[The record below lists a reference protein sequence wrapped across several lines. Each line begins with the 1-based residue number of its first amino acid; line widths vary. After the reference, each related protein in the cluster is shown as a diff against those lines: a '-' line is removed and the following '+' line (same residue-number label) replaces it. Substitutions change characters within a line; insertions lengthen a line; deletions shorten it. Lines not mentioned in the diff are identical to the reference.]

1 MDCQVTIYTRVYN
14 TARFL
19 PQCLKSVIN
28 QTYKSFRHVI
38 VDNGCTDG
46 CTEILQNYAKQYP
59 WVKLIRFEKNQRFI
73 DSTQWIDTPYFC
85 LLDSDDWWEP
95 DYLERLVSFLE
106 ENNLDLAVTGTMQY
120 LEETQTSRVMRK
132 LQSPLVLTQQQ
143 FAQAYPYLWVYP
155 STTWASVQKTRIYK
169 NAFRNTPT
177 GLVYGSDTL
186 QMLEYIKQCSRIGI
200 DDSALYHY
208 RIHPKSI
215 SRLYNPRRFD
225 ANIAYYEQIKEF
237 LELHHTLDAQK
248 QEWLK
253 RVHLSSMGATL
264 RLLKDAQ
271 ITENEK
277 IAECARIAAHPLTAH
292 ALTNNCAEREAWFA
306 LMWEIVFCAMASPD
320 FTDGES
326 LCQTLRLLAPHC
338 CGAVLPQSWGVFAR
352 EPALCGA
359 LQQDDAA
366 QMREGVL
373 ELIAQKRY
381 VKQYDLGLLLCG
393 LLPAGSP
400 LQGIADTRFYMKY
413 APACGLILQGERL
426 AALDWMTSLL
436 LENKKLY
443 NGERFLELYLTLAAL
458 EEQTPAF
465 LFGKLRLARLLLEQ
479 GQREKSRAVANELTE
494 MGLENEE
501 LDALLR
507 DLEAGV

>member
-14 TARFL
+14 TEKFL
-19 PQCLKSVIN
+19 PQCLESVVN

-46 CTEILQNYAKQYP
+46 CTGILQNYAKQYP
-59 WVKLIRFEKNQRFI
+59 WVKLIRFEKNQRSI
-73 DSTQWIDTPYFC
+73 DNSQWIDTPYFC
-85 LLDSDDWWEP
+85 LLDSDDWWDSE
-95 DYLERLVSFLE
+95 YLERLVTFLE
-106 ENNLDLAVTGTMQY
+106 ENDLDLAVTGTHQFF
-120 LEETQTSRVMRK
+120 EETQTSQVMRK
-132 LQSPLVLTQQQ
+132 LEKPLILTQQE
-143 FAQAYPYLWVYP
+143 FAQVYPYLWAFP
-155 STTWASVQKTRIYK
+155 STTWASIQKTSIYK
-169 NAFRNTPT
+169 NTDFT
-177 GLVYGSDTL
+177 GTLGLAYGSDTM
-186 QMLEYIKQCSRIGI
+186 QMLQYIKQCSRIGI

-208 RIHPKSI
+208 RIHPKSV

-237 LELHHTLDAQK
+237 LELHHTFDAQK

-253 RVHLSSMGATL
+253 RVHICSMVATL
-264 RLLKDAQ
+264 RLLKDAD
-271 ITENEK
+271 IPEDER
-277 IAECARIAAHPLTAH
+277 IAECARIAAHPLTPFV
-292 ALTNNCAEREAWFA
+292 LTNNCAERADWYA
-306 LMWEIVFCAMASPD
+306 LMWQIVLRAMAGGALS
-320 FTDGES
+320 DGES
-326 LCQTLRLLAPHC
+326 LRQALERLAPHC
-338 CGAVLPQSWGVFAR
+338 QRGIGPQNCGLFAK
-352 EPALCGA
+352 EPSLLAA

-373 ELIAQKRY
+373 QLIAQKRY

-443 NGERFLELYLTLAAL
+443 DGERFLELYLTLAAL

-465 LFGKLRLARLLLEQ
+465 LFGKLRQARLLLEQ
-479 GQREKSRAVANELTE
+479 GQREQSRAIADELAG

-501 LDALLR
+501 LDELR
-507 DLEAGV
+507 RALEAGA

>member
-1 MDCQVTIYTRVYN
+1 M
-14 TARFL
+14 
-19 PQCLKSVIN
+19 
-28 QTYKSFRHVI
+28 
-38 VDNGCTDG
+38 
-46 CTEILQNYAKQYP
+46 
-59 WVKLIRFEKNQRFI
+59 
-73 DSTQWIDTPYFC
+73 
-85 LLDSDDWWEP
+85 
-95 DYLERLVSFLE
+95 
-106 ENNLDLAVTGTMQY
+106 
-120 LEETQTSRVMRK
+120 
-132 LQSPLVLTQQQ
+132 
-143 FAQAYPYLWVYP
+143 
-155 STTWASVQKTRIYK
+155 
-169 NAFRNTPT
+169 
-177 GLVYGSDTL
+177 
-186 QMLEYIKQCSRIGI
+186 QMLQYIKQCSRIGI

-208 RIHPKSI
+208 RIHPKSV

-237 LELHHTLDAQK
+237 LELHHTFDAQK

-253 RVHLSSMGATL
+253 RVHICSMVATL
-264 RLLKDAQ
+264 RLLKDAD
-271 ITENEK
+271 IPEDER
-277 IAECARIAAHPLTAH
+277 IAECARIAAHPLTPFV
-292 ALTNNCAEREAWFA
+292 LTNNCAERADWYA
-306 LMWEIVFCAMASPD
+306 LMWQIVLRAMAGGALS
-320 FTDGES
+320 DGES
-326 LCQTLRLLAPHC
+326 LRQALERLAPHC
-338 CGAVLPQSWGVFAR
+338 QRGIGPQNCGLFAK
-352 EPALCGA
+352 EPSLLAA

-366 QMREGVL
+366 HMREGVL

-443 NGERFLELYLTLAAL
+443 DGERFLELYLTLAAL